1 MSEMDSETHAKPR
14 MIPAQEAI
22 ALARGFLE
30 GAVGVSQARVEGI
43 SIPSDGGWS
52 VEFAAFLSNPNF
64 GVENGGMKRQ
74 VYDEA
79 GFVVTLDAQGNVR
92 GMSKV

>member
-1 MSEMDSETHAKPR
+1 MSDMETETPAKPR

-22 ALARGFLE
+22 ALARSFLE
-30 GAVGVSQARVEGI
+30 SAVGVSQARVEGV

-52 VEFAAFLSNPNF
+52 IEFAAFLSNPNL
-64 GVENGGMKRQ
+64 GVENGSMRRQ

-79 GFVVTLDAQGNVR
+79 GFVVTLDAEGNVR

>member
-1 MSEMDSETHAKPR
+1 MSNIETETPQKSR

-30 GAVGVSQARVEGI
+30 SAVGATQARVEGVAM
-43 SIPSDGGWS
+43 SSDGGWS
-52 VEFAAFLSNPNF
+52 IEFAAFLSNPNL
-64 GVENGGMKRQ
+64 GVENGSMRRQ

-79 GFVVTLDAQGNVR
+79 GFVVTLDAEGNVR